1 MDDVR
6 KSLNVQAAKFGV
18 QIVDVRI
25 KKTDLPDGAPLQSA
39 FESMRT
45 ARLQEARSIRAQGAK
60 QAQIIRAQ
68 ADADA
73 AKTYAASFG
82 KDPQFYD
89 FYRAM
94 QSYMTTFV
102 GDGQDK
108 PAPTNIVL
116 SPQND
121 YLKEFTGR
129 TK

>member
-1 MDDVR
+1 M
-6 KSLNVQAAKFGV
+6 
-18 QIVDVRI
+18 
-25 KKTDLPDGAPLQSA
+25 
-39 FESMRT
+39 
-45 ARLQEARSIRAQGAK
+45 
-60 QAQIIRAQ
+60 
-68 ADADA
+68 ADAEA
-73 AKTYAASFG
+73 ARTYAASFG

-108 PAPTNIVL
+108 PAPTNIIL

-129 TK
+129 APPGK